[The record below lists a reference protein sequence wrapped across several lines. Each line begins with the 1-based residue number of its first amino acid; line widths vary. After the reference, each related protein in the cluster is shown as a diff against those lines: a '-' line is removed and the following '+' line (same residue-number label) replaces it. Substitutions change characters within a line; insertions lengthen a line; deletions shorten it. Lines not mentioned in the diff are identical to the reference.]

1 MVSVWV
7 RIDPF
12 NCSMNTSPECIKSN
26 IEVIMEDGMGSH
38 LNIPC
43 GYEIDKIEYDKK
55 DMESF

>member
-1 MVSVWV
+1 
-7 RIDPF
+7 
-12 NCSMNTSPECIKSN
+12 
-26 IEVIMEDGMGSH
+26 MEDGMGSH